1 MNWMNQESGNLLQR
15 SFTFGITGILLCFI
29 PLINRTW
36 PFVEH
41 QKISFINGFGIAI
54 QLLALSIAVL
64 VLRKRKLNP
73 EHKEKAKRM
82 TIALGVALVF
92 FLLNN

>member
-1 MNWMNQESGNLLQR
+1 MNQDSGNLLHR
-15 SFTFGITGILLCFI
+15 SFSFGITGILLCFI
-29 PLINRTW
+29 PLVNRTW
-36 PFVEH
+36 PFVEQ

-64 VLRKRKLNP
+64 VLRKRKLDL

-82 TIALGVALVF
+82 IIALGVALVF
-92 FLLNN
+92 FILNN